1 MVWKKS
7 ELRSQERSKI
17 RAATI
22 IAINL
27 SADYFSINGSIVHS
41 ENADHNI
48 LKHKVMS
55 ANVLVCWQT
64 KIPKYLALPTRNQHI
79 FSFFFF
85 FLKNLDDQNS
95 GR

>member
-7 ELRSQERSKI
+7 EWRSQEGSKI

-22 IAINL
+22 IGISL
-27 SADYFSINGSIVHS
+27 SADLQSFIQNQKVMK
-41 ENADHNI
+41 NADHNI

-55 ANVLVCWQT
+55 SNVLVCWQI
-64 KIPKYLALPTRNQHI
+64 KIPKYFALPTRNQHI

-85 FLKNLDDQNS
+85 FFLEKFRWS
-95 GR
+95 K